1 MGTVILEGI
10 LLGLGT
16 PTMYINHVL
25 MGHQGIEVNIVR
37 IESELVDKT
46 ELIEAPIKTGM

>member
-1 MGTVILEGI
+1 MILEGI

-16 PTMYINHVL
+16 PTMYINHIL
-25 MGHQGIEVNIVR
+25 MVHQGIEVNIVG

-46 ELIEAPIKTGM
+46 ESIEAPIETGM